1 MTEHK
6 AGKSRDSLRLQCRV
20 DDLGSLHK
28 RSQNSS
34 PATSITPL
42 FPMTLL
48 DAELHQ
54 CFGCW
59 SLLLRGYGEDLPH
72 ELRCLPIHGL
82 HLNGVA
88 FSSSDGAC
96 EGEGAGGGVGVAGR
110 LFLKVSQSG
119 WLWRLKRVCSLVL
132 V

>member
-1 MTEHK
+1 
-6 AGKSRDSLRLQCRV
+6 
-20 DDLGSLHK
+20 
-28 RSQNSS
+28 
-34 PATSITPL
+34 
-42 FPMTLL
+42 MTLL

-54 CFGCW
+54 RFGCGR
-59 SLLLRGYGEDLPH
+59 LLLRRHGEELPH

-96 EGEGAGGGVGVAGR
+96 KGEGAGGGVAGR

-119 WLWRLKRVCSLVL
+119 WLWRHKRVCSLVL